1 MPEFKLQR
9 FRGGWAVA
17 VYEDGKRISRRQ
29 LVARDAAGAAQEFNR
44 VVAVASRP
52 VDPTVREV
60 WEAYLA
66 DRVGRKI
73 VQNMGW
79 TAGKVLPFFGHLK
92 PNEITA
98 KLCRAYAAERRK
110 APRGPQAQ
118 QERRAKQGKPLVLG
132 VTDGTI
138 RTELN
143 QLRAA
148 MLWGVK
154 HGLLSKAP
162 MMDMPPVSKPRERHL
177 THREFEALLDA
188 AEAPHL
194 KLYLLLA
201 ISTAGRNAALLEVT
215 WRQIDFERGN
225 VHLGDPLALR
235 PRKGRATVPMTNEL
249 RAALSVAKAQATTT
263 TDRVI
268 EYAGRPV
275 ASVRTTLTKA
285 AKRAGVKGVTPHVLR
300 HTAAVWMA
308 EAGHSMSEIAAVLG
322 HSDDAITQR
331 VYAHLSPTH
340 LRGAVSA
347 LENRRGKL

>member
-9 FRGGWAVA
+9 FRGGWAIV
-17 VYEDGKRISRRQ
+17 VHENGKRVSRRQ

-44 VVAVASRP
+44 VVTVSSRP

-60 WEAYLA
+60 WDAYLA
-66 DRVGRKI
+66 DREGRKI
-73 VQNMGW
+73 AQNMGW

-98 KLCRAYAAERRK
+98 RLCREYAAARK
-110 APRGPQAQ
+110 RQPRGSAAA
-118 QERRAKQGKPLVLG
+118 QERREKAGKSLLIG

-148 MLWGVK
+148 LLWGVK
-154 HGLLSKAP
+154 HGMIVKAP
-162 MMDMPPVSKPRERHL
+162 PMDMPPVSKPRERHL
-177 THREFEALLDA
+177 THREFEALLKA
-188 AEAPHL
+188 AETPHL

-201 ISTAGRNAALLEVT
+201 ISTAGRNAAVLEVT

-235 PRKGRATVPMTNEL
+235 PRKGRATVPMTSEL
-249 RAALSVAKAQATTT
+249 RAALSVAKAQAPTT

-275 ASVRTTLTKA
+275 ASVRTALTKA
-285 AKRAGVKGVTPHVLR
+285 AKRAGLKGVTPHVLR
-300 HTAAVWMA
+300 HSAAVWMA
-308 EAGHSMSEIAAVLG
+308 EAGYSMAEIAAVLG

-331 VYAHLSPTH
+331 VYATLSPTH

-347 LENRRGKL
+347 LENRGQKL